1 MDNKILLFI
10 APAYDALR
18 EDMGYGEFDD
28 YDENDILYQR
38 GYNGEILEIE
48 DGEIF
53 DIPEGYTAAIQNEDT
68 DEIYYLLENEE
79 DLDFKENF
87 IIDESLPELTGWTSR
102 TTPSGNMKDIP
113 MTDSI
118 HISFIKLYGTR

>member
-87 IIDESLPELTGWTSR
+87 IIDEIAAGTYR
-102 TTPSGNMKDIP
+102 MDIP
-113 MTDSI
+113 NNTIWKYEGHSDD
-118 HISFIKLYGTR
+118 

>member
-38 GYNGEILEIE
+38 
-48 DGEIF
+48 
-53 DIPEGYTAAIQNEDT
+53 
-68 DEIYYLLENEE
+68 
-79 DLDFKENF
+79 
-87 IIDESLPELTGWTSR
+87 
-102 TTPSGNMKDIP
+102 
-113 MTDSI
+113 
-118 HISFIKLYGTR
+118 